1 MDIRKG
7 GLLSVLIVLMASTVS
22 AEIPNRLD
30 SLLAYMK
37 WAVYGTTTVDNTTD
51 AELTSY
57 LNRSLNDAL
66 KVGGVEKLDT
76 VFTND
81 STALYALNTDFDD
94 LSWCVK
100 FVAKNATDNAPATI
114 YPLDRAPNLRSADSL
129 WNLRQGKPGSENAK
143 WSDEKP
149 RFVIVFSNNVMFYPQ
164 PADSNLIIIGY
175 TATHP
180 KLESAA
186 DSLIVNEGLREA
198 VVAGAIDRWKT
209 RLGIR

>member
-1 MDIRKG
+1 MAIRKYI
-7 GLLSVLIVLMASTVS
+7 LLALLLCVMASSAS

-30 SLLAYMK
+30 SLIAYMK
-37 WAVYGTTTVDNTTD
+37 LGVYGTTTVDNTTD

-57 LNRSLNDAL
+57 LNRSLNNAL

-100 FVAKNATDNAPATI
+100 FKAKSATDNAPATI
-114 YPLDRAPNLRSADSL
+114 YPLDRAPNVRSADSL
-129 WNLRQGKPGSENAK
+129 WNLRQGPPGAK
-143 WSDEKP
+143 NTKSTDEKP
-149 RFVIVFSNNVMFYPQ
+149 RFVIVFSDQVMFYPQ

-180 KLESAA
+180 KLAAAA
-186 DSLIVNEGLREA
+186 DSLIVNERLREA
-198 VVAGAIDRWKT
+198 VVQGAIDRWKT

>member
-1 MDIRKG
+1 MSRMALRI
-7 GLLSVLIVLMASTVS
+7 LFIVLFSAVSAS

-30 SLLAYMK
+30 SLIAYMK
-37 WAVYGTTTVDNTTD
+37 LGVYGTTTVDNTTD

-100 FVAKNATDNAPATI
+100 FVAKGVTAGNAPARI
-114 YPLDRAPNLRSADSL
+114 YPIDRAPNLRSADSL
-129 WNLRQGKPGSENAK
+129 WKLRQGEEGSENK
-143 WSDEKP
+143 KTSLDKP
-149 RFVIVFSNNVMFYPQ
+149 RYVIVFSDQVMFYPQ

-175 TATHP
+175 SATHP
-180 KLESAA
+180 KLAAAA
-186 DSLIVNEGLREA
+186 DSLIVNERLREA
-198 VVAGAIDRWKT
+198 VVQGAIDRWKT